1 MTDKPTLP
9 ARRKPIDALTAAP
22 TPHIPDKHHQAIR
35 NNVRGKL
42 REALL
47 LMVFGPDRGDK
58 AGEAM
63 DFADAARSVNFN
75 PRAMRKALEKPHVRA
90 FLRAQKEVFR
100 AAISAKT
107 FSRLDRIAETSG
119 NDVAKV
125 NALKM
130 IETSPDVPL
139 GGEMPLRAGLIFIVQ
154 QLNGAAPVVI
164 APPVRVIEHESGAV
178 VPRADELDDEPENGG
193 R

>member
-1 MTDKPTLP
+1 MTDKPTPP
-9 ARRKPIDALTAAP
+9 ARRKPVDALTAAP
-22 TPHIPDKHHQAIR
+22 APHIPDKHRLAIR
-35 NNVRGKL
+35 NVRGKL

-58 AGEAM
+58 TGEAM

-75 PRAMRKALEKPHVRA
+75 PRAMRKALEKPHVQA

-100 AAISAKT
+100 VAISAKT
-107 FSRLDRIAETSG
+107 FSRLDRIAEKSG

-139 GGEMPLRAGLIFIVQ
+139 GGEMPLRAGLIFVIQ
-154 QLNGAAPVVI
+154 HPNGAAPVVI
-164 APPVRVIEHESGAV
+164 APVPRVIDLTANSE
-178 VPRADELDDEPENGG
+178 DDDVK
-193 R
+193 